1 MIPAKDKYQL
11 KNWELVSINPNSR
24 DWHWFDFFNFW
35 AVSIQSIIGFS
46 LIASLYLLYDL
57 NSLIVLS
64 GTLFSGL
71 IIFYLTNLIGSIS
84 QNSGLPFP
92 VILRISLGFSAA
104 KYFGL
109 VRGLIGVFMF
119 GAQTF
124 FISKSLGYILRIIL
138 YNFDNQLL
146 NHEFLLIFFFGLN
159 IIDWFSL
166 VLTLIIQ
173 FILFTRS
180 AHFNKNLIKF
190 SSIIIYL
197 GLIVFLI
204 ILFFN
209 HSNDLLNSFILS
221 TNIENVI
228 SKKNII
234 PFISVVG
241 TMFAYFS
248 ILLVNFGDF
257 ARYAKNHS
265 EMKIGNL
272 TLLLN
277 IILFSF
283 LALLICLGSDIFFA
297 KNSINVDRFL
307 TNPNDIISQINNNFL
322 TISALIL
329 ILISSMSSN
338 LIANYIPSQNTLIN
352 FLPNKLNLKSTGII
366 ITFLALLISTFWLSI
381 FSQRISLNIFDTL
394 TSFLGPIFGVIVAD
408 FYFIKNKKINHKE
421 LFYPEEET
429 EYICNNGW
437 CFKAVY
443 AVFIGFVF
451 SAATVWNINLLQ
463 FQSFGWLIGAI
474 LSYIVYLL
482 LKK

>member
-1 MIPAKDKYQL
+1 MIQAKDKYQL
-11 KNWELVSINPNSR
+11 KNWELVSINPNNR
-24 DWHWFDFFNFW
+24 DWQWFDFFNFW
-35 AVSIQSIIGFS
+35 AVSIQSVIGFS
-46 LIASLYLLYDL
+46 LIVSLYLLYDL
-57 NSLIVLS
+57 NSLVVLS

-71 IIFYLTNLIGSIS
+71 IIFYLTSLIGSIS

-92 VILRISLGFSAA
+92 VVLRISLGFNAA

-109 VRGLIGVFMF
+109 VRGLIGIFMF

-124 FISKSLGYILRIIL
+124 FISKSIGYILRIIL
-138 YNFDNQLL
+138 FNFDNQIL
-146 NHEFLLIFFFGLN
+146 NHEIFLIFFFGLN
-159 IIDWFSL
+159 LIDWFSL
-166 VLTLIIQ
+166 ILTLIIQ
-173 FILFTRS
+173 FILFTKS
-180 AHFNKNLIKF
+180 AYFIKNLIKF
-190 SSIIIYL
+190 SSIIIYI
-197 GLIVFLI
+197 GLIFFLI

-209 HSNDLLNSFILS
+209 HSNDLFNSLKLS

-228 SKKNII
+228 AKKNII

-248 ILLVNFGDF
+248 ILIVNFGDF
-257 ARYAKNHS
+257 ARYAKNHK

-272 TLLLN
+272 TLLIN
-277 IILFSF
+277 IFLFSF
-283 LALLICLGSDIFFA
+283 LALLICLGSDIFFS
-297 KNSINVDRFL
+297 KNSINVDKLL
-307 TNPNDIISQINNNFL
+307 TNPNDIISKINNNFL
-322 TISALIL
+322 TISALII

-352 FLPNKLNLKSTGII
+352 FLPNKLNVKSTGII
-366 ITFLALLISTFWLSI
+366 ISILALLISSFWLSI
-381 FSQRISLNIFDTL
+381 FSQQVSLIFFDTL

-429 EYICNNGW
+429 EYIYNNGW
-437 CFKAVY
+437 CFKASY
-443 AVFIGFVF
+443 AVFIGFIF
-451 SAATVWNINLLQ
+451 SAATVWNVNLLQ